1 MTDEWLDGNAL
12 AGLLVEALGDE
23 LTSSP
28 RGCQSCGAVN
38 PVGAHRLYEGAGRV
52 LRCPTCGDV
61 ALRVVSRAD
70 CHVLTLAGTWRIE
83 TPR

>member
-28 RGCQSCGAVN
+28 RG
-38 PVGAHRLYEGAGRV
+38 
-52 LRCPTCGDV
+52 
-61 ALRVVSRAD
+61 
-70 CHVLTLAGTWRIE
+70 
-83 TPR
+83 

>member
-1 MTDEWLDGNAL
+1 
-12 AGLLVEALGDE
+12 
-23 LTSSP
+23 
-28 RGCQSCGAVN
+28 
-38 PVGAHRLYEGAGRV
+38 
-52 LRCPTCGDV
+52 V